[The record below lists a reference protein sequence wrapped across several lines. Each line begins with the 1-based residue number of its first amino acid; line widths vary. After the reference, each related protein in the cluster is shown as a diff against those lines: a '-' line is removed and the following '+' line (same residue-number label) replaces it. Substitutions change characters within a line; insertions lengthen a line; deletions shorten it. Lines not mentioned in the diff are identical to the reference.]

1 MTGLFPRPYLI
12 VDNTRPLAVSALYDT
27 STFVGEVVRFAFEN
41 AANPDRGPLPAEELE
56 AFKEQVR
63 ELRNV

>member
-1 MTGLFPRPYLI
+1 MTFPRPYLI
-12 VDNTRPLAVSALYDT
+12 VDNTRNTRPANALHDT
-27 STFVGEVVRFAFEN
+27 FIDSVIRCAFEA

-63 ELRNV
+63 GLRNV